1 MGVTIRI
8 GDLVRTMDNLRELDK
23 RTVQKLAQFTFD
35 ESQKGAGRH
44 NKTGALFQSLYNRPV
59 TNGRAVGHDPQRANH
74 AQYVLLGTKPHKIF
88 PSKKKVLRWP
98 KAGFVGP
105 LTPRGSGG
113 KGRSG
118 WIFAKVI
125 NHPGYIGDPYL
136 FKAGD
141 AALRNFAV
149 FVDAAFKEGTS

>member
-1 MGVTIRI
+1 MSVTIRI
-8 GDLVRTMDNLRELDK
+8 GDIARTMDNVRELDK

-44 NKTGALFQSLYNRPV
+44 NKTGALFQSLYNRSV

-74 AQYVLLGTKPHKIF
+74 AQYVLLGTQPHKIL
-88 PSKKKVLRWP
+88 PNKRKALRWA
-98 KAGFVGP
+98 K
-105 LTPRGSGG
+105 GG
-113 KGRSG
+113 KFF
-118 WIFAKVI
+118 FAKGV

-149 FVDAAFKEGTS
+149 FVDAAFKEATS